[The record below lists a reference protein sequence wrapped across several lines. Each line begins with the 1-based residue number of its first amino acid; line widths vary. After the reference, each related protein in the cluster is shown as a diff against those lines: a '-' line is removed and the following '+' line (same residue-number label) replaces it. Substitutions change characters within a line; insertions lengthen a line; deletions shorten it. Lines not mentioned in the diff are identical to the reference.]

1 MGKPQ
6 REVDPFRDE
15 LQRLRV
21 ALGLRIRE
29 LRKLK
34 GWSQEAFSAN
44 AHIHRTFAG
53 SLERGEKNVSFH
65 ALVLIARC
73 FDMTL
78 AELFS
83 GLEAGERPKP
93 KARTDRPRLN
103 VELALLQEATNLE
116 RSVRALK
123 TIALSLDE
131 GIVEKTGRRVGQRSE
146 RKPASAK
153 KSDR

>member
-1 MGKPQ
+1 M
-6 REVDPFRDE
+6 R
-15 LQRLRV
+15 
-21 ALGLRIRE
+21 
-29 LRKLK
+29 
-34 GWSQEAFSAN
+34 GWSQEAFSGN

-93 KARTDRPRLN
+93 KPRTYRPRLN
-103 VELALLQEATNLE
+103 VELALLQEAAKLE
-116 RSVRALK
+116 RTVRALK
-123 TIALSLDE
+123 AIASSQDE
-131 GIVEKTGRRVGQRSE
+131 GSVEMAGPRVGQRPD
-146 RKPASAK
+146 RKPASTK

>member
-1 MGKPQ
+1 M
-6 REVDPFRDE
+6 
-15 LQRLRV
+15 

-34 GWSQEAFSAN
+34 GWSQEALSDN

-73 FDMTL
+73 FGLTL

-83 GLEAGERPKP
+83 GLETGERAKSTS
-93 KARTDRPRLN
+93 RNDRPRRN
-103 VELALLQEATNLE
+103 VELALLQEAAKLE
-116 RSVRALK
+116 RTVRALK
-123 TIALSLDE
+123 AIALSQDE
-131 GIVEKTGRRVGQRSE
+131 GLVEEASPRVTQRRGRQRVS
-146 RKPASAK
+146 SK
-153 KSDR
+153 KSDTIHH